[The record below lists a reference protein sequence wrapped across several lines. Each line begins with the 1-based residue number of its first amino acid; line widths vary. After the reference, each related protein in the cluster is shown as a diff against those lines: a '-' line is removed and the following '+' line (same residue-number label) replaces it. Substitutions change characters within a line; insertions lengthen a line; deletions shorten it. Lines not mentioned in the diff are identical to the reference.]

1 MALGN
6 AASATATNATAVGTA
21 ASAGFANSTA
31 IGNGATT
38 TAANQVAIGT
48 ASNTYRMSGVTSAAS
63 LAAQT
68 GPTRVVT
75 TDAAGNLAAASFSP
89 QDITSLQSQTSSLQ
103 SQLGN
108 LQSQVIYNQR
118 EARSGI
124 ASALAASNL
133 HYDQRP
139 GKASVALAAGNFR
152 GQSALAGGF
161 GYAVSDR
168 WRVNASFSTS
178 TYQGDFGA
186 AVGSSWTLN

>member
-1 MALGN
+1 V
-6 AASATATNATAVGTA
+6 AAFSNSAAIGSGVTTTRANQVAVGTA
-21 ASAGFANSTA
+21 T
-31 IGNGATT
+31 
-38 TAANQVAIGT
+38 
-48 ASNTYRMSGVTSAAS
+48 NTYTLAGVTSAAS
-63 LAAQT
+63 LAAQS
-68 GPTRVVT
+68 GPTQVVT
-75 TDAAGNLAAASFSP
+75 TDAFGNLAAAGFSA
-89 QDITSLQSQTSSLQ
+89 QDISSLQAQANSLQSQI
-103 SQLGN
+103 GN
-108 LQSQVIYNQR
+108 LQSQVTYNLR

-152 GQSALAGGF
+152 GQSALAGGL